1 MKTVAIVQARMGS
14 TRFPGK
20 VMEVICGQTLIEIL
34 LSRLSK
40 SKKIDQIIVATP
52 KNSNNYKLIKYL
64 QEKDYFVYQGSEKN
78 VLQRYYE
85 AAQEVNADTIVRVT
99 GDCPLTDAKLVDS
112 CIEKYQSSNVDYVSN
127 IEPASFPDG
136 LDVEVLKFSALKK
149 AWKNAKLKSEFEHVT
164 PYIWDNPEL
173 FLIGN
178 HTNDKDLSNLRLTVD
193 VMDDFKKIS
202 EIFKSLYPKNKNFSL
217 NDVLVFL
224 KENPEID
231 LLNNKINRNEGYMNS
246 KKED

>member
-1 MKTVAIVQARMGS
+1 
-14 TRFPGK
+14 
-20 VMEVICGQTLIEIL
+20 MEQNLTL
-34 LSRLSK
+34 SD
-40 SKKIDQIIVATP
+40 KKIKELTEISLKYSQIISKVIDEAITFHLEGGFDYT
-52 KNSNNYKLIKYL
+52 SN
-64 QEKDYFVYQGSEKN
+64 
-78 VLQRYYE
+78 
-85 AAQEVNADTIVRVT
+85 T
-99 GDCPLTDAKLVDS
+99 
-112 CIEKYQSSNVDYVSN
+112 
-127 IEPASFPDG
+127 IEPTFPDG

-231 LLNNKINRNEGYMNS
+231 LLNNKIKRNEGYINS
-246 KKED
+246 KNED